1 MFAYSSGFD
10 KLLILIGTIASIAIG
25 GGLPALIIFM
35 GELTDTFVIYEMYN
49 GMSKLSAVITENY
62 YDTHLYPFIHLND
75 SQTYLDNLN
84 RDFPQFSL
92 NIIQLRLKLDNK
104 SFVDKFDKTAF
115 RSDKQFEKDF
125 ISDAYTDSCF
135 MLVVAGAFLVA
146 GYIMV
151 ATFSAAANNQTHR
164 IRILFF
170 KAILKQ
176 DITWYDTKT
185 SGDFATKVTA
195 DLDKIQEGIGD
206 KVALCIFSFS
216 TVLCSLGTAFYYGWE
231 LTLVILSVTPVLVV
245 SFSII
250 GKIQARYSTTE
261 ADSYGKAGAV
271 AEEVLGAVRTVYA
284 FGGQEKEIERYDRNL
299 EPAKKSGIRRQL
311 FTALGMGTMW
321 LCMYCSYGLAFWYG
335 VRLIIRSIDNH
346 NSQYEPSTMLIVF
359 FMVLM
364 GTFSIGQTA
373 PYFEAFAQARGAA
386 ALIFEVM
393 NRVPEID
400 SSSRNGE
407 TFYDFKGRVELRN
420 AHFNYPARSD
430 VQVLRGL
437 SLVAEPGET
446 VALVGPSGCGKSTV
460 IQLIQRFYDVSDGEV
475 LIDNKNIKD
484 LNVGWLRDQIGVVG
498 QEPVLFG
505 CSIAENIKLGYSSAN
520 NNDIES
526 AAKDANA
533 LDFIM
538 QLPKQFDTLVGER
551 GSQLSGGQKQRIA
564 IARALVRKPKI
575 LLLDE
580 STSALDNQS
589 ESIVQAALDRASIG
603 RTTFIVAHRLSTVI
617 NADKI
622 IAINNGIVEEVGT
635 HEELMQ
641 KEGLYYNLVKSQ
653 QRVSEENDDLD
664 NETEV
669 LDTNLGEKQLLLR
682 EFSIDSEKNNNDLDF
697 RRKSSVIRLLK
708 PDTES
713 PSLIRLSQLLKPD
726 KYIVIIG
733 AFMAF
738 IMGLIIPA
746 FAIIF
751 GEILGTLS
759 KSSIEEIQEDVL
771 LYSLLFVAMGIASG
785 IASFLQ
791 LYLFGV
797 SGERLTMRLRK
808 TVLTAMLKQEIG
820 WYDMQENSTG
830 ALCSRLSADASSV
843 QGAAGSRLSTL
854 CQAVS
859 TLTAGSFISFY
870 YSWKLGIVISFFI
883 PLVIISTYFQMKI
896 ISGQATDD
904 KKTQEEATRIA
915 VEAIGSVRT
924 VASLH
929 QESTFTT
936 NYSNSLQKQF
946 IKSKIRA
953 HLRGITFGLAQG
965 MGNFAY
971 GIGLLY
977 GSKLIVDKELTY
989 GNLFKAVEAIIF
1001 GTAMVG
1007 HSVAFAPDYLKGK
1020 IAAVYIFKLLDR
1032 IPKIIVNSL
1041 AGDKPDK
1048 YEGNVNFQEL
1058 EFKYPSRPDQ
1068 KILRGLSFDV
1078 SKGQTV
1084 ALVGS
1089 SGCGKST
1096 IIQLIQRFYDCD
1108 TGNVILDNKTIFSLN
1123 IPWLRSKL
1131 GIVSQEPVLFAY
1143 SIAENIAYGDN
1154 SRVVP
1159 MDEIVR
1165 AAEKANIHNFIKSL
1179 PMGYETPVGDK
1190 GTQLSGG
1197 QKQRIAIARALIRD
1211 PQILLLDEATSAL
1224 DSESEKVVQ
1233 QALDEAR
1240 EGRTCIV
1247 IAHRLSTIQN
1257 ADKIVVINKGKV
1269 VEEGTHQQLLAKR
1282 GAYYKLYSLQSA
1294 SN

>member
-10 KLLILIGTIASIAIG
+10 KLLILIGTLVSIAIG
-25 GGLPALIIFM
+25 AGLPALMVFM
-35 GELTDTFVIYEMYN
+35 GELTNTFVVYE
-49 GMSKLSAVITENY
+49 Y
-62 YDTHLYPFIHLND
+62 YKGISLLDQFINTTYYEEYLEPFAKSGD
-75 SQTYLDNLN
+75 FATYLHNLFT
-84 RDFPQFSL
+84 DFPQLQL
-92 NIIQLRLKLDNK
+92 NVMQTRLKLDNK
-104 SFVDKFDKTAF
+104 TFAERVDETAF
-115 RSDKQFEKDF
+115 HGDRQYVDEFLHQSFEW
-125 ISDAYTDSCF
+125 SYY
-135 MLVVAGAFLVA
+135 MLGIAGAFLVA

-151 ATFSAAANNQTHR
+151 ATFSAAANHQIHK

-170 KAILKQ
+170 KAVLRQ

-195 DLDKIQEGIGD
+195 DLDKLQEGIGD

-231 LTLVILSVTPVLVV
+231 LTLVILSVTPVLVI

-250 GKIQARYSTTE
+250 AKIQARYSTTE
-261 ADSYGKAGAV
+261 SDSYGKAGAV
-271 AEEVLGAVRTVYA
+271 AEEVLGAIRTVYA
-284 FGGQEKEIERYDRNL
+284 FDGQKKEIERYDRNL

-311 FTALGMGTMW
+311 FTALGLAMMW
-321 LCMYCSYGLAFWYG
+321 LCIYCSYALAFWYG
-335 VRLIIRSIDNH
+335 VRLFIRSINDH
-346 NSQYEPSTMLIVF
+346 NSLYEPSTILIVF
-359 FMVLM
+359 FTVLM
-364 GTFSIGQTA
+364 GTFSIGQTT
-373 PYFEAFAQARGAA
+373 PYFEAFAQARGSA

-400 SSSRNGE
+400 SSSQSGE
-407 TFYDFKGRVELRN
+407 KTKDFKGRVELRN
-420 AHFNYPARSD
+420 AQFTYPARPD
-430 VQVLRGL
+430 VQVLKGL

-484 LNVGWLRDQIGVVG
+484 LNVGWIRDQIGVVG

-505 CSIAENIKLGYSSAN
+505 CSIAENIKLGYSSATN
-520 NNDIES
+520 DDIES
-526 AAKDANA
+526 AANDANA
-533 LDFIM
+533 YDFIM
-538 QLPKQFDTLVGER
+538 QLPRKFETLVGER

-589 ESIVQAALDRASIG
+589 ESIVQAALDRASVG
-603 RTTFIVAHRLSTVI
+603 RTTFIVAHRLTTI
-617 NADKI
+617 RHADKI
-622 IAINNGIVEEVGT
+622 IAINGGKVEEVGT

-653 QRVSEENDDLD
+653 QRISEEPNDLD
-664 NETEV
+664 NETQ
-669 LDTNLGEKQLLLR
+669 TNDSKVERQLLSR
-682 EFSIDSEKNNNDLDF
+682 AFSIESDKSDGSLAF
-697 RRKSSVIRLLK
+697 RRKSSVSRK
-708 PDTES
+708 KRDSQS
-713 PSLIRLSQLLKPD
+713 PSLIRLFQLLKPD
-726 KYIVIIG
+726 KYLVIIG
-733 AFMAF
+733 ALSAF
-738 IMGLIIPA
+738 IMGLSIPG
-746 FAIIF
+746 FSIIF

-759 KSSIEEIQEDVL
+759 NPDIQKIKDDVL
-771 LYSLLFVAMGIASG
+771 LYSMLFVVMGIASG
-785 IASFLQ
+785 FASFFQ
-791 LYLFGV
+791 IYLFGIT
-797 SGERLTMRLRK
+797 GERLTMRLRK
-808 TVLTAMLKQEIG
+808 TVFTAMLKQEIG

-830 ALCSRLSADASSV
+830 ALCSRLSSDASSV

-859 TLTAGSFISFY
+859 TLGAGVVIALY
-870 YSWKLGIVISFFI
+870 YSWKLGLVIICFI

-896 ISGQATDD
+896 ISGQVTKD
-904 KKTQEEATRIA
+904 KKTREEASRIA

-929 QESTFTT
+929 QESAFIA
-936 NYSNSLQKQF
+936 NYQNSLQKQYN
-946 IKSKIRA
+946 KSKIRA
-953 HLRGITFGLAQG
+953 HLRGITFGLAQS
-965 MGNFAY
+965 MGNFSYA
-971 GIGLLY
+971 IALLY
-977 GSKLIVDKELTY
+977 GSKLIVDNELTY
-989 GNLFKAVEAIIF
+989 GNLFKGVEGVIF

-1007 HSVAFAPDYLKGK
+1007 QAVAFAPDYQKGR

-1032 IPKIIVNSL
+1032 LPKIIVNSL
-1041 AGDKPDK
+1041 TGDKPTK
-1048 YEGNVNFQEL
+1048 FEGNVNFQEL
-1058 EFKYPSRPDQ
+1058 EFKYPTRPDQ
-1068 KILRGLSFDV
+1068 KILKGLSFDV

-1096 IIQLIQRFYDCD
+1096 IIQLIQRFYDTD
-1108 TGNVILDNKTIFSLN
+1108 GGEVKLDNKNIVNLN

-1131 GIVSQEPVLFAY
+1131 GIVSQEPVLFGY

-1165 AAEKANIHNFIKSL
+1165 AAEKANIHSFIKSL

-1257 ADKIVVINKGKV
+1257 ADKIVVVNKGKV
-1269 VEEGTHQQLLAKR
+1269 VEEGTHQQLISKR

-1294 SN
+1294 TL